1 MNRVF
6 IIAEAGVNHNG
17 DINIAR
23 RMVDEAVKAGADAVK
38 FQTFKAE
45 SLVCKNASK
54 AEYQLGTTDKNET
67 QFDMLKK
74 LELTDEMHIQLMN
87 YCKAKN
93 IMFLSTPF
101 DIGSLNYLVDHGLEI
116 IKLPSGE
123 ITNYPLLKEAGKTKK
138 KIILSSGMSTLEE
151 TGRAVQILRENGCR
165 NLIVLHCNTEYPT
178 PYQDVN
184 LQAMVTMKEKLG
196 VRVGYSDHTQ
206 GIEVAVA
213 AAALGAEVIEK
224 HFTLDRNMNGPDH
237 KASLEPDELC
247 EMVKAIRNIEL
258 ALGDGEK
265 RPSDSEKKNINIVRK
280 SIVAKCDIKAGS
292 RFNEHTLTAKR
303 PGTGISPMEW
313 EKVIGQTAKRDFRAD
328 EMIEI

>member
-74 LELTDEMHIQLMN
+74 LELTDEMHIQLMD

-101 DIGSLNYLVDHGLEI
+101 DIGSLYYLVDHG
-116 IKLPSGE
+116 K
-123 ITNYPLLKEAGKTKK
+123 Y
-138 KIILSSGMSTLEE
+138 
-151 TGRAVQILRENGCR
+151 
-165 NLIVLHCNTEYPT
+165 
-178 PYQDVN
+178 
-184 LQAMVTMKEKLG
+184 
-196 VRVGYSDHTQ
+196 
-206 GIEVAVA
+206 
-213 AAALGAEVIEK
+213 
-224 HFTLDRNMNGPDH
+224 
-237 KASLEPDELC
+237 
-247 EMVKAIRNIEL
+247 
-258 ALGDGEK
+258 
-265 RPSDSEKKNINIVRK
+265 
-280 SIVAKCDIKAGS
+280 
-292 RFNEHTLTAKR
+292 
-303 PGTGISPMEW
+303 
-313 EKVIGQTAKRDFRAD
+313 
-328 EMIEI
+328 